1 MKSKPTK
8 RVVSKSERDSDS
20 VSVSVSDSVYWSGG
34 HSKHRLLFHLVF
46 IPKYRRRVLEGALAA
61 RVRSLFEQAS
71 EVKGWRIHELSIQP
85 DHVHVLLQVHPRESV
100 ASVVQTLKGGS
111 SRVLHQEFSDLEEFI
126 WDESFWS
133 VGYFAE
139 SIGQREEK
147 AVRRYIINQR
157 EI

>member
-1 MKSKPTK
+1 
-8 RVVSKSERDSDS
+8 
-20 VSVSVSDSVYWSGG
+20 
-34 HSKHRLLFHLVF
+34 L
-46 IPKYRRRVLEGALAA
+46 
-61 RVRSLFEQAS
+61 
-71 EVKGWRIHELSIQP
+71 
-85 DHVHVLLQVHPRESV
+85 LLQFHPRESV

-111 SRVLHQEFSDLEEFI
+111 SYVLRREFGDLEEFVWSNAHECA

>member
-1 MKSKPTK
+1 MSPNPEPD
-8 RVVSKSERDSDS
+8 SESSSDS
-20 VSVSVSDSVYWSGG
+20 ESLYWSGG

-46 IPKYRRRVLEGALAA
+46 IPKYRRRVLEGALAS
-61 RVRSLFEQAS
+61 RVRSLFEQAC
-71 EVKGWRIHELSIQP
+71 EVKGWRLHELSIQP
-85 DHVHVLLQVHPRESV
+85 DHVHVLIQVHPRESV

-111 SRVLHQEFSDLEEFI
+111 SHVLRKEFKELEEFV

-147 AVRRYIINQR
+147 AVRRYIIHQR